1 MEVTIVIIVFAV
13 FFFLCIYLYINLS
26 EEKRKKNRL
35 SLLVS
40 KLGEE
45 NTQLKSEALKFQL
58 QPHTL
63 RNMVATLH
71 VAAKNLYRGSEALA
85 DALDYVLLQRQTS
98 LVSVQEEIEFLESYK
113 YLQTFYLSKREAIQ
127 IDTTQIDDKLT
138 TFSRPCIPHLI
149 TAHFIEN
156 AFKHGDIQQPD
167 FLKISIKLTPKAF
180 EYTVVNRIKN
190 EGSKESRG
198 VGLQNM
204 QKRLELMVPGRFEI
218 KHSCNEYEYHAYLKI
233 QVLS

>member
-1 MEVTIVIIVFAV
+1 MEIIIVVLVFAV
-13 FFFLCIYLYINLS
+13 LFFLCLYLYINLS
-26 EEKRKKNRL
+26 DERRKKKRL
-35 SLLVS
+35 SLLVN
-40 KLGEE
+40 KLDEE

-85 DALDYVLLQRQTS
+85 DALDYVLLQRQTN
-98 LVSVQEEIEFLESYK
+98 LVSVQEELDFLESYK
-113 YLQTFYLSKREAIQ
+113 YLQSFYLPKKEAIQ
-127 IDTTQIDDKLT
+127 IDTSQVDQKLT

-156 AFKHGDIQQPD
+156 AFKHGDVQQPD

-180 EYTVVNRIKN
+180 EYIVVNRIKN
-190 EGSKESRG
+190 EKSITSRG

-204 QKRLELMVPGRFEI
+204 QKRLELMVPGRFQI
-218 KHSCNEYEYHAYLKI
+218 LQSCNEYEYHAYLKI